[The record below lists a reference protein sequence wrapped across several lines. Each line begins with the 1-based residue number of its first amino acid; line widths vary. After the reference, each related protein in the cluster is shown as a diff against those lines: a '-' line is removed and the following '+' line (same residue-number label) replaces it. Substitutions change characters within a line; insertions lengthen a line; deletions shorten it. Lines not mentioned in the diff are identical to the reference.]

1 MLLNEKAGVLV
12 ACVVLALGS
21 SVWSRAPQK
30 QTVNPNDKVAAEN
43 QKVLSKLDAELPIVE
58 STAPELSDPIE
69 RSKRNLK
76 GKRYDSEVQRVAP
89 ELTRTMEVHDWPSD
103 FSALPVTQSAAIV
116 IGRIS
121 DARAYLSA
129 NKSTVYSEFTS
140 KVEAILKDTKNIIT
154 PGQSIVSE
162 RLGGRVRFPS
172 GFISRLHVAGYGMPQ
187 VGCRYLLFLE
197 QVDDGGEFRILTGYE
212 LRDGHVFPL
221 DESPGVLHFE
231 KYQGFDESIF
241 VDTVKAAIAKESA
254 K

>member
-1 MLLNEKAGVLV
+1 MLPNKKMGVLL
-12 ACVVLALGS
+12 ACLVLALGS
-21 SVWSRAPQK
+21 SVWSRVPQK

-43 QKVLSKLDAELPIVE
+43 QKVFSKLDAELPIVD
-58 STAPELSDPIE
+58 STALEPSDPIE
-69 RSKRNLK
+69 RSKRNVK

-103 FSALPVTQSAAIV
+103 FSALPVTQSVAIV
-116 IGRIS
+116 IARVS

-140 KVEAILKDTKNIIT
+140 QVECILRDTKNIIR

-172 GFISRLHVAGYGMPQ
+172 GFISRFHVAGFGMPQ
-187 VGCRYLLFLE
+187 FGCRYLLFLE
-197 QVDDGGEFRILTGYE
+197 QVGDGGEFRILTGYE
-212 LRDGHVFPL
+212 LRDGHVIPL
-221 DESPGVLHFE
+221 DESRGVVHFE
-231 KYQGFDESIF
+231 KYEGFDEDTF
-241 VDTVKAAIAKESA
+241 VNTVKAAIAKESL